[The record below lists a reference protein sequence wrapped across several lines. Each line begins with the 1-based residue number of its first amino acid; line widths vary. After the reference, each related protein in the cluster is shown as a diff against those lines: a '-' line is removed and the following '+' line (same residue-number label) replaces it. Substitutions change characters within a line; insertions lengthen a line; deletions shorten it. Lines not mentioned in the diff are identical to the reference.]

1 MANKVIK
8 KFTKSP
14 SINHLEVIP
23 QLVEKH
29 NILAN
34 SHNSSTEQINGLF
47 ESFRRELDTINNKNG
62 QLDSKLKNL
71 IFCMNRINIENEVLR
86 KELYKSSITNPQIIK
101 DNVDEIMKHDLGVD
115 SNLKPT
121 GVCKITKYNC

>member
-1 MANKVIK
+1 MKKIK
-8 KFTKSP
+8 QFTKSP
-14 SINHLEVIP
+14 SINHQDIIP

-62 QLDSKLKNL
+62 LLESKLKNL
-71 IFCMNRINIENEVLR
+71 IFCMNRINIESEVLR
-86 KELYKSSITNPQIIK
+86 KELYRSDITNPQIIR

-115 SNLKPT
+115 SNLKPVGT
-121 GVCKITKYNC
+121 FKITKYNC

>member
-1 MANKVIK
+1 MKKIK
-8 KFTKSP
+8 QFTKSP

-47 ESFRRELDTINNKNG
+47 ESFRKEIADLSTKFNNTE
-62 QLDSKLKNL
+62 SKLKNL

-86 KELYKSSITNPQIIK
+86 KELYRSNITNPQIIR

-115 SNLKPT
+115 LNLKPVGT
-121 GVCKITKYNC
+121 FKITKYNC

>member
-1 MANKVIK
+1 MKKIK
-8 KFTKSP
+8 QFTKSS
-14 SINHLEVIP
+14 SINHQDVIP

-62 QLDSKLKNL
+62 QLESKLKNL
-71 IFCMNRINIENEVLR
+71 IFCMNKINIENEVLR
-86 KELYKSSITNPQIIK
+86 KELYKSNITNPQTIK
-101 DNVDEIMKHDLGVD
+101 ENVDEIMKHDLGVD
-115 SNLKPT
+115 SNLKPV
-121 GVCKITKYNC
+121 GIFKITKYNC